1 MQNVFAVIFRNSE
14 GLPETVQGYT
24 VIADMFKTIVLN
36 SYDATQIIPTSEVIA
51 IVKL

>member
-24 VIADMFKTIVLN
+24 VIADTFNTVVLN